1 VLSTDL
7 IKKIKGSKFIGVML
21 DETCDISVHKKLAIY
36 VRYIYNGEISVA
48 FVGNEQIT
56 DCTAAGIES
65 ALLEFLV
72 RTGISNDDLINVLGL
87 GTDGAAVMTGRLNG
101 LGAKLKARNNKLL
114 QVHCIA
120 HRLNLAASQA
130 GKDINFCKRY
140 HEMIHSLYKYYS
152 DSSVRYDKLRELQE
166 ILIGKSSQ
174 ITEPT
179 SVRWL
184 SVEAA
189 VKIIFSNYG
198 PVYQSLESD
207 KTAGKADG
215 LLKFIANAKFL
226 LFTALLIDVLT
237 VIGILSLTFQKD
249 LVNISHIRASISA
262 TKATLET
269 MKTRSETV
277 SKVLSELGNIP
288 EPGTK
293 NKYQQLEVIDNQQ
306 TRDEFSNLR
315 QTYIDKLILNLNNRF
330 PEDQLQTLECFDI
343 VLNPKRYPDQAGDLP
358 NYGNDQLSS
367 LLSFYDTLVNS
378 ERAKSHFLMFKHFA
392 RSQKA
397 LTFDSFI
404 KLLINEY
411 EDEFPDFVLLGK
423 IAMIIPVSSAPC
435 ELQNALKK
443 KCTTD

>member
-1 VLSTDL
+1 MEMEECIEKVRKS
-7 IKKIKGSKFIGVML
+7 
-21 DETCDISVHKKLAIY
+21 ISA
-36 VRYIYNGEISVA
+36 RS

-56 DCTAAGIES
+56 DCTGAGIES

-72 RTGISNDDLINVLGL
+72 RTGISNDNLMNVLGL
-87 GTDGAAVMTGRLNG
+87 GTDVAAVMTGCLNG

-114 QVHCIA
+114 Q
-120 HRLNLAASQA
+120 
-130 GKDINFCKRY
+130 
-140 HEMIHSLYKYYS
+140 
-152 DSSVRYDKLRELQE
+152 
-166 ILIGKSSQ
+166 
-174 ITEPT
+174 
-179 SVRWL
+179 L

-277 SKVLSELGNIP
+277 SKVLSEVGDIP
-288 EPGTK
+288 EPGKK
-293 NKYQQLEVIDNQQ
+293 NKYQQLEVTDNQQ

-315 QTYIDKLILNLNNRF
+315 QTYIDTLTLNLNNRF

-378 ERAKSHFLMFKHFA
+378 ERAKSHFLMFKHFV

-435 ELQNALKK
+435 ERGFSVQNALKNK
-443 KCTTD
+443 VRNRLNASRLNRLMFIKLIGPPIEHLDFLPAAKIFAEGAQGRL